1 MKSGPPRGWRRPRA
15 IRFGVV
21 EGRGAAVGCAPAAG
35 SAKRAMPPSTNHR
48 WHAPR
53 CPLSLSMPLMQVI
66 GDVMS
71 ATRMGPLHDPVVN
84 PDPRPL
90 PHAPAG

>member
-1 MKSGPPRGWRRPRA
+1 
-15 IRFGVV
+15 
-21 EGRGAAVGCAPAAG
+21 
-35 SAKRAMPPSTNHR
+35 
-48 WHAPR
+48 
-53 CPLSLSMPLMQVI
+53 MQVI

-71 ATRMGPLHDPVVN
+71 ATRMGPLHDPVFN